1 MKPTS
6 NESDSDDIS
15 LISEDE
21 DSEALKGSST
31 GPKTWSE
38 VDESKLRTLSSRL
51 SQLILGS
58 KSSQTLPSITSS
70 SEIKSIGQQGD
81 LHTTSKYGVEEG
93 LSNSDLD
100 KAKFLNKLASLYQGV
115 SWDDLVQD
123 FELLR
128 SDFTESADQMKSL
141 IKEHFQHFIVIQDA
155 TNDILTRMTALEME
169 VDELGVHGATATDV
183 QESITRSIQL
193 SKDVFDSMLQRNERK
208 QNISR
213 MLNAL
218 GQYDALVTL
227 PSQIRES
234 AESEDF
240 EMVIQLYRK
249 AGSFVDGAR
258 SVEDPSAKQMWDKL
272 RMEVNTV
279 SLLYSYFYNNLPH
292 TVMFGSNMDY
302 KALFFF
308 LQTHT

>member
-292 TVMFGSNMDY
+292 TMMFGSNMDY
-302 KALFFF
+302 KTLLFF

>member
-21 DSEALKGSST
+21 DSEAVKGSST

-38 VDESKLRTLSSRL
+38 VDESKLHTLSSRL

-70 SEIKSIGQQGD
+70 SENKSIGQHGD
-81 LHTTSKYGVEEG
+81 LQTTAKYGIEEG
-93 LSNSDLD
+93 LLNSDLD
-100 KAKFLNKLASLYQGV
+100 KAKFLSKLASLYQGV

-155 TNDILTRMTALEME
+155 TNDILTRMTALGME
-169 VDELGVHGATATDV
+169 GDKLGVHGATATDV
-183 QESITRSIQL
+183 QDSITRSIQL

-208 QNISR
+208 QNVSQ

-218 GQYDALVTL
+218 GRYDSLVTL

-279 SLLYSYFYNNLPH
+279 SLLHSTFIIICLILRCLIVIWTMRHFYF
-292 TVMFGSNMDY
+292 FY
-302 KALFFF
+302 K
-308 LQTHT
+308 

>member
-292 TVMFGSNMDY
+292 TMMFGSNMDY
-302 KALFFF
+302 KTLFFF
-308 LQTHT
+308 LQTHA